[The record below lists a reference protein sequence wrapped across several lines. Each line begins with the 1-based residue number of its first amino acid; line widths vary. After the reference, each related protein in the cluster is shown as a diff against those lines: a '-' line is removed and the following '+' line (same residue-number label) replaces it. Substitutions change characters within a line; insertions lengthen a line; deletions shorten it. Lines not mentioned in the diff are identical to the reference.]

1 MNQAKGNEAD
11 FVFVVGL
18 DAIAEKDQE
27 INERNSLFTAM
38 TRTKGFLHMSGLG
51 DYPLYAEI
59 MAVLLAI
66 GNQPDTV
73 SFTYQG
79 TPKTPINV
87 EEK

>member
-1 MNQAKGNEAD
+1 
-11 FVFVVGL
+11 
-18 DAIAEKDQE
+18 
-27 INERNSLFTAM
+27 
-38 TRTKGFLHMSGLG
+38 
-51 DYPLYAEI
+51 